1 MTETDIAV
9 IGAGVAGLSAA
20 AAIRSA
26 GLRCEL
32 LEATRRI
39 GGRAFTETPAI
50 LYGAPFDHGAS
61 WFHAAR
67 RNPLAEIAL
76 RHGDPLSNSDSAWTR
91 DLPESDGA
99 AYDAAQERF
108 GTCIAALASGPDTS
122 FATAVDAVADDPWT
136 ATIEAFE
143 ATMIAAADSRE
154 LSLHDWQL
162 NDLEEGNRTVAG
174 GLGAFVARR
183 LAQEAHLATPVRQ
196 IAWDGAGV
204 TLETPSGTLRAGG
217 CIVTVSTGV
226 LRAGGIAFAPELP
239 ASHMAALDA
248 LPMGLLTKVAL
259 AASGPDRVGLPSQCS
274 VVRRLPRR
282 HAPMMSFIAWPSG
295 AAHVIGFVGG
305 STAWRLAQEGPAATA
320 AFARDRWA
328 AALGD
333 GARGALADAI
343 VTNWGTDPAFLG
355 SYAYAR
361 PGHSGARAALREK
374 LAGGRLVFA
383 GEAVARDGLAG
394 TVGGAWNSGAEAAA
408 VVIAALSPQ

>member
-1 MTETDIAV
+1 VTETDIAIV
-9 IGAGVAGLSAA
+9 GAGVAGLSAA
-20 AAIRSA
+20 AAIRGA

-32 LEATRRI
+32 LEATGRI
-39 GGRAFTETPAI
+39 GGRAYTETPAA
-50 LYGAPFDHGAS
+50 LSGAPFDHGAS
-61 WFHAAR
+61 WLHAAQ

-76 RHGDPLSNSDSAWTR
+76 RHGDQLSDSDAAWTR
-91 DLPESDGA
+91 DLPGSDEA

-108 GTCIAALASGPDTS
+108 AKRVAGLAAGPDTS
-122 FATAVDAVADDPWT
+122 FATAIDAIADDPWT

-154 LSLHDWQL
+154 LSLRDWQV

-183 LAQEAHLATPVRQ
+183 LAQEARLATPVRRVSWN
-196 IAWDGAGV
+196 AGGV

-239 ASHMAALDA
+239 ASHLAALDG

-259 AASGPDRVGLPSQCS
+259 AASGPDRLGLPKQCS
-274 VVRRLPRR
+274 VVRRLTRR
-282 HAPMMSFIAWPSG
+282 HAPMMAFIAWPDG

-305 STAWRLAQEGPAATA
+305 STAWGLTREDPAATA
-320 AFARDRWA
+320 AFARDCWTDS
-328 AALGD
+328 LG
-333 GARGALADAI
+333 GRARNAIAGAI
-343 VTNWGTDPAFLG
+343 VTNWGADPAFLG

-361 PGHSGARAALREK
+361 PGHADARAALREE

-408 VVIAALSPQ
+408 IVIAALSPQ